1 MKRTDKQALQEKS
14 PVELQKL
21 IEEAYNTL
29 GQLKLDNVQGK
40 LKNTRSIFNTR
51 QEIAVMQSILSL
63 KAKAAPVE
71 EAQTEAKPVK
81 AKGGKAS
88 A

>member
-1 MKRTDKQALQEKS
+1 MKKTDKQVLKEKS
-14 PVELQKL
+14 PIELQKL

-63 KAKAAPVE
+63 KKNTAPVE
-71 EAQTEAKPVK
+71 EKP
-81 AKGGKAS
+81 AETKGGKK
-88 A
+88 